1 MFGGYG
7 IYKDGI
13 ITAIIVDNELYFKV
27 NEINIDDYKKHGCI
41 PFTCNANQKTVRMSY
56 WKVPID
62 ILEDNMLLEEWFTK
76 AWQASLYTKQKKQ
89 KHP

>member
-1 MFGGYG
+1 
-7 IYKDGI
+7 
-13 ITAIIVDNELYFKV
+13 
-27 NEINIDDYKKHGCI
+27 
-41 PFTCNANQKTVRMSY
+41 MSY